1 MADCLEALDSS
12 LGLEADE
19 DLELPEEPVADA
31 LAEEEEEA
39 TAAFIV
45 MGIVV
50 FTLVLVDSKT
60 TYKGIVINIHHVKT
74 RVVAVL

>member
-1 MADCLEALDSS
+1 MVDCLEALDSS
-12 LGLEADE
+12 LGEEADE

-60 TYKGIVINIHHVKT
+60 T
-74 RVVAVL
+74 